1 MVSFAWDESCSSGRD
16 WNDKIKKKSDT
27 TNQFI
32 GVRKINDSH
41 YSVIAFTEHTLG
53 CTVSMDYLLS
63 I

>member
-32 GVRKINDSH
+32 GFRKN
-41 YSVIAFTEHTLG
+41 
-53 CTVSMDYLLS
+53 
-63 I
+63 

>member
-1 MVSFAWDESCSSGRD
+1 MNRVVQVGIGMIKLKKNLILQINLSG
-16 WNDKIKKKSDT
+16 SE
-27 TNQFI
+27 
-32 GVRKINDSH
+32 KINDSH